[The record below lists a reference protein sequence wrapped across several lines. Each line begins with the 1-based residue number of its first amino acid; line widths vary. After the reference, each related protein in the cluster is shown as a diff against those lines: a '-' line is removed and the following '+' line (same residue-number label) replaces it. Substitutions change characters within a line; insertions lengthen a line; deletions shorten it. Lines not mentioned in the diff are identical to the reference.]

1 MKFKN
6 YSASLPNAFGRSHFR
21 VGTDEKGCRCQNI
34 TMNEL
39 QFLGHFPGEPIM
51 PGVLLI
57 EAMAQVGGVA
67 MLYPEENR
75 GKIAV
80 FGKIDNVRF
89 RRQVV
94 PGIRLLLQLKL

>member
-1 MKFKN
+1 
-6 YSASLPNAFGRSHFR
+6 
-21 VGTDEKGCRCQNI
+21 
-34 TMNEL
+34 MNEL

-75 GKIAV
+75 GLTPM
-80 FGKIDNVRF
+80 FTGIDKVRF
-89 RRQVV
+89 RHPVKPGDQVRMEADV
-94 PGIRLLLQLKL
+94 VKIKGMMGKVEAEPTLAINW